1 MKKILLFLLLITLTF
16 NMKTVNAEMAP
27 MNCQN
32 SNLQVGSTGEEVKKL
47 QNELNIIMKCNLDID
62 GVIGSR
68 TKKCIL
74 EFQKKYNLTTDG
86 IVGTK
91 TCTKLNKLY
100 SSKST
105 KTYVVVTNKV
115 NVRSGANNTSTI
127 KSTMERGKILRV
139 YDVVQANGNTWY
151 KVYTKYTTVDDNY
164 GYINARN
171 TKNTAILVDIS
182 EQQLKYF
189 YAGKLTMV
197 APVIT
202 GKKGY
207 ETPTGNFVINP
218 KNKAINKTITGINSL
233 GNYYTENV
241 NYWMP
246 FSTIKK
252 LGFHDAPWR
261 NVDDYTK
268 TTYTENGTLGNI
280 NMRHNDAERLF
291 ANITEST
298 YVIIR
303 N

>member
-27 MNCQN
+27 MNCQD

-189 YAGKLTMV
+189 
-197 APVIT
+197 
-202 GKKGY
+202 
-207 ETPTGNFVINP
+207 
-218 KNKAINKTITGINSL
+218 
-233 GNYYTENV
+233 
-241 NYWMP
+241 
-246 FSTIKK
+246 
-252 LGFHDAPWR
+252 
-261 NVDDYTK
+261 
-268 TTYTENGTLGNI
+268 
-280 NMRHNDAERLF
+280 
-291 ANITEST
+291 
-298 YVIIR
+298 
-303 N
+303 